1 MNLPLPLIKATAP
14 PMAAAPDPRR
24 WWVLGALFGA
34 TFLNY
39 FDRQTLGTAIGPIA
53 DEFGLTNPQRAE
65 LLAAFTLTYALTHL
79 LVGAVIDRL
88 GSLRWFFALMVLGW
102 SVSTGLVGLAR
113 TYEQLLGL
121 RYVLGVWEA
130 VNFPICLL
138 IIARLF
144 PTEERSLAAGVFA
157 SGAFLATLA
166 APPVVI
172 YFSTHYDWRYS
183 FGLAGLL
190 GVVWLIPWLL
200 IYRGPASRNNPARS
214 VTGPFRLADVWRSY
228 RAVARQPGFWGV
240 ALIGLGIVPSLYFAT
255 QWFPTFFTQS
265 LNQPLDGALSAKLSL
280 IYVMQDAGLW
290 LGGAL
295 VLALARQGRS
305 ILNAR
310 KVVMTLAF
318 ALMMSVLL
326 VPLAGSVVASVALL
340 AVYVMGI
347 GVFLGNQH
355 AFKQDVL
362 PGSVGTVVALVGF
375 IETGFTFLVL
385 RRIGSLTAN
394 THDFTAVFWLLAGLA
409 GFALLVVYGFMR
421 PRYFNQLT

>member
-1 MNLPLPLIKATAP
+1 MNQPLTYAPATLTP
-14 PMAAAPDPRR
+14 TAPDPRR
-24 WWVLGALFGA
+24 YWVLATLFGA

-88 GSLRWFFALMVLGW
+88 RSLRWFFALMVLGW

-113 TYEQLLGL
+113 NYEQLLWL
-121 RYVLGVWEA
+121 RYGLGVWEA

-144 PTEERSLAAGVFA
+144 PAEERSLAAGVFA

-172 YFSTHYDWRYS
+172 YFSNHYNWRYS
-183 FGLAGLL
+183 FGMAGML
-190 GVVWLIPWLL
+190 GFAWLVPWLL
-200 IYRGPASRNNPARS
+200 IYRNIQPINAPTA
-214 VTGPFRLADVWRSY
+214 TKPFSWPDLVSLY
-228 RAVARQPGFWGV
+228 RQVLRQPGFWGV

-255 QWFPTFFTQS
+255 QWFPTFFTQA
-265 LNQPLDGALSAKLSL
+265 LNQPLDGRLSAKLSL

-295 VLALARQGRS
+295 VLMLARRGRS
-305 ILNAR
+305 ILSAR
-310 KVVMTLAF
+310 KAVMTLAF
-318 ALMMSVLL
+318 GLMMAVLL
-326 VPLAGSVVASVALL
+326 VPLAGSVAVSVALL
-340 AVYVMGI
+340 AVYVTGI
-347 GVFLGNQH
+347 GIFLGNQH

-362 PGSVGTVVALVGF
+362 ATNVGTVVALVGF

-385 RRIGSLTAN
+385 RRIGTLTAN
-394 THDFTAVFWLLAGLA
+394 SGDFTPVFWLLAGLA

-421 PRYFNQLT
+421 PRYFKQLT